1 MPIATSIIS
10 AIALIIV
17 AVIET
22 GNRRKAKQSE
32 DRALRREEEAR
43 LSMAMSSATLDL
55 AYVTSVAVTG
65 GHTNGNVEEAQRKAK
80 KAQEDYQAFIQAQAA
95 HTVAK
100 V

>member
-1 MPIATSIIS
+1 M
-10 AIALIIV
+10 

-22 GNRRKAKQSE
+22 RNRKIAKKSE
-32 DRALRREEEAR
+32 DRAQRREEEAR

-65 GHTNGNVEEAQRKAK
+65 GHTNGNVEEAQHKAK
-80 KAQEDYQAFIQAQAA
+80 KAQEDYQAFIRAQAA
-95 HTVAK
+95 HAVAK